1 MPKCALCSRQ
11 IKAYE
16 HYWLIEKST
25 YCRECGV
32 KKRRDN
38 KNNTG
43 SAICN
48 IANDTSDQKVI
59 KGKGEMYE
67 QC

>member
-1 MPKCALCSRQ
+1 MPKCALCSRR
-11 IKAYE
+11 IKSIE

-32 KKRRDN
+32 KKRNDN
-38 KNNTG
+38 KDNTG

-48 IANDTSDQKVI
+48 NVDDIGDQKVMRRM
-59 KGKGEMYE
+59 KGR
-67 QC
+67 

>member
-43 SAICN
+43 CGDCN
-48 IANDTSDQKVI
+48 NNDDISYEKVI
-59 KGKGEMYE
+59 KK
-67 QC
+67 

>member
-16 HYWLIEKST
+16 HYWIIEKST

-32 KKRRDN
+32 KIRRDS

-48 IANDTSDQKVI
+48 NVDDIGDQKVMREM
-59 KGKGEMYE
+59 KGR
-67 QC
+67 